1 MSVVGVVI
9 VAGFGFLGYE
19 VYNRA
24 AHPERAV
31 QTRSADLSV
40 ESAASDG
47 GNAGLQSGVTLPA
60 GATIGEIVPAGTRVV
75 VRVVMPDGSNALY
88 ILNPASGELSRAV
101 SEVSA
106 P

>member
-24 AHPERAV
+24 AHPERAM
-31 QTRSADLSV
+31 QEHNADAV
-40 ESAASDG
+40 VAG
-47 GNAGLQSGVTLPA
+47 AGLSSSAGSALPA

-88 ILNPASGELSRAV
+88 ILNPASGELTRAV
-101 SEVSA
+101 SEVPA

>member
-24 AHPERAV
+24 AHPERAA
-31 QTRSADLSV
+31 QEHGADESGGAGSAI
-40 ESAASDG
+40 
-47 GNAGLQSGVTLPA
+47 SGTSLPA

-88 ILNPASGELSRAV
+88 ILNPASGELTRAV
-101 SEVSA
+101 SEVPA

>member
-24 AHPERAV
+24 SHPERAA
-31 QTRSADLSV
+31 QEHNADIGT
-40 ESAASDG
+40 DG
-47 GNAGLQSGVTLPA
+47 GGASVLSGTSLPA

-88 ILNPASGELSRAV
+88 ILNPATGELSRAV
-101 SEVSA
+101 SEVPA

>member
-24 AHPERAV
+24 SHPERAA
-31 QTRSADLSV
+31 QEHGADEGS
-40 ESAASDG
+40 
-47 GNAGLQSGVTLPA
+47 NAGSAISGVSLPA
-60 GATIGEIVPAGTRVV
+60 GATIGEIVPAGIRVV

-88 ILNPASGELSRAV
+88 ILNPATGELSRAV
-101 SEVSA
+101 SEVPA